1 MCPAVFSMERL
12 NYEVNAMRKV
22 FGVLALL
29 ILVLTVSPA
38 HADGVVNYT
47 VTGTYAT
54 GDTFSS
60 TPISNPGDSFTFT
73 FSVNPASLAPG
84 PALGPSVF
92 AVTSLDYTDSLNG
105 TTAFSFTDNPAQ
117 VLFFLGGDAGG
128 LFDLD
133 FSADGEDF
141 VLQLLGPDPGFIN
154 GPIITLNTGTFD
166 ITPGTPDGFFSLL
179 GELNPRTLT
188 LTQSAPV
195 ERLPQSRRMFL
206 SRRRSCFSEVGFSRS
221 VPLRESDCSR
231 GK

>member
-1 MCPAVFSMERL
+1 MENLR
-12 NYEVNAMRKV
+12 YEVNAMRKA
-22 FGVLALL
+22 FGILALL

-54 GDTFSS
+54 GDPFSS

-73 FSVNPASLAPG
+73 FSVDPASLAPG

-92 AVTSLDYTDSLNG
+92 AVTSLDYTDSLGG
-105 TTAFSFTDNPAQ
+105 TTVFSFTDNPAQ
-117 VLFFLGGDAGG
+117 VFFFLGGDAGG

-133 FSADGEDF
+133 FSAAGQDF

-166 ITPGTPDGFFSLL
+166 ITPGTTDGFFSLL
-179 GELNPRTLT
+179 GELNPPDFNFDAVGPGGIVTAVQT
-188 LTQSAPV
+188 VPEPS
-195 ERLPQSRRMFL
+195 SFL
-206 SRRRSCFSEVGFSRS
+206 LLGSGFLALGSFARKRF
-221 VPLRESDCSR
+221 LAR
-231 GK
+231 

>member
-73 FSVNPASLAPG
+73 FSVDPASLAPG

-105 TTAFSFTDNPAQ
+105 TTVFSFTDNPAQ

-179 GELNPRTLT
+179 GELNPPDFNFDAVGAGGTVTAVQTNVPEPSSFLLLGSGFLALGSFARK
-188 LTQSAPV
+188 
-195 ERLPQSRRMFL
+195 RLLAR
-206 SRRRSCFSEVGFSRS
+206 
-221 VPLRESDCSR
+221 
-231 GK
+231 